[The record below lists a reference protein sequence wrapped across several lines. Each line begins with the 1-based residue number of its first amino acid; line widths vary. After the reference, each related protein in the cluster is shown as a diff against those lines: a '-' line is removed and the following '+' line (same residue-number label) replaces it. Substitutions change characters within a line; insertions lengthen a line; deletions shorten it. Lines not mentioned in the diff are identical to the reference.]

1 MKGFVRQ
8 LTFCAMAAGILYG
21 AFGYAQ
27 TDDIDNPT
35 PEMPTGEPESEQ
47 SESEEEQSDS
57 IENNSKP
64 IEFLKTN
71 ERTESIVDQPRK
83 TILLAPADMAQEKT
97 QIQVPA
103 EAKSL
108 NPDSPNKPEAWIKP
122 VNPSLK
128 ATQTFS
134 TESKPSIVIEAFD
147 QQRRNLPSVAKE
159 QKKPSLKEPS
169 PNIKTPLIRNKK
181 IDPGNF
187 HRTSGKT

>member
-1 MKGFVRQ
+1 
-8 LTFCAMAAGILYG
+8 
-21 AFGYAQ
+21 
-27 TDDIDNPT
+27 
-35 PEMPTGEPESEQ
+35 
-47 SESEEEQSDS
+47 
-57 IENNSKP
+57 
-64 IEFLKTN
+64 
-71 ERTESIVDQPRK
+71 
-83 TILLAPADMAQEKT
+83 KT

-187 HRTSGKT
+187 HRTSGRNNYRSAKIKSHATLKRLRDVHGVKTIINLAADSMRDQKDRSFGCHRKKYCEPLWSKDLGLNYVAVYLGAKGPSEEKYAEIKTLLDQGDV